1 MWDTT
6 TRIPFDASL
15 LTERGG
21 AEARAELMRLIASR
35 PGIGMDE
42 LHGMR
47 LPGLFAGLR
56 ALYRAG
62 LIRTDT
68 APPRFFERGTR
79 VFPADGGAAGA

>member
-21 AEARAELMRLIASR
+21 AEARDQLLRLITSR

-56 ALYRAG
+56 SLHRAG

-68 APPRFFERGTR
+68 TPPRFFERGTR
-79 VFPADGGAAGA
+79 IFPVDASTPGA

>member
-6 TRIPFDASL
+6 TRIPFDAVL

-21 AEARAELMRLIASR
+21 AESRAQLLRLIASR
-35 PGIGMDE
+35 PGISMDE

-56 ALYRAG
+56 SLHRAG
-62 LIRTDT
+62 LICTDSAT
-68 APPRFFERGTR
+68 PRFFERGTR
-79 VFPADGGAAGA
+79 VFPVDGGSSGA